1 MRRAKNDVPSLG
13 NGRTTHP
20 VQSNWNTLACASN
33 TSGGGLPS
41 DEWFT
46 RIRAS
51 VTGPFAFTVAIIGIV
66 GAGAGLILGGDMNG
80 FLRMLIFIVLVLSFL
95 VAAQNSLSAITGQG
109 AEITAFS
116 HDLSNLLQARLA

>member
-1 MRRAKNDVPSLG
+1 MQFTKSCINVNYRVLLILCVALLLLIA
-13 NGRTTHP
+13 THP
-20 VQSNWNTLACASN
+20 AFASN

-80 FLRMLIFIVLVLSFL
+80 FLRTL
-95 VAAQNSLSAITGQG
+95 
-109 AEITAFS
+109 
-116 HDLSNLLQARLA
+116 